1 MNTLNT
7 LAKFLLKSKVNQKLS
22 KQNVNYLLSVLA
34 ISAIST
40 QTQAE
45 GGNKSYKVDIK
56 KLAEEAGVKVSD
68 VSNVELKLAEGAKG
82 EIVNLGN
89 GIFEVTLTEGVT
101 DVSFIVGGSGVESAF
116 TSSFSANSVSALKQD
131 FANSWNEFIDSLNA
145 DNSSMSDMQI
155 TANFDASALGLAVLA
170 VAASGGS
177 SATVTNTN
185 NAPTIVSTGIADA
198 STDEDAAY
206 SYDASANFADVDTG
220 DTATYTATLADD
232 SVLPGWL
239 TITSA
244 GVLSGTPLN
253 ANVGSI
259 EVKVTRTDTAGASAS
274 DTFALTVANT
284 NDTPVALADT
294 IIISE
299 DAAATIVSV
308 LDNDTDV
315 DTGDILA
322 IYTKTNGT
330 NGTVTLVDG
339 ILSYTPDA
347 DFNGV
352 DTFQYKVTDGTD
364 QSDLATVTVN
374 VTAVNDDP
382 TGSVTI
388 AGDAKTGQTLT
399 AANTLADVDGIG
411 AISYQWAK
419 DGTDIVGATSQT
431 LVLADT
437 DIGSTFTVKASYT
450 DGDGTAETVTSTATD
465 AVVDIVKL
473 IQIRSAEAITASQA
487 SIDLNN
493 GNDYTTDASDI
504 VYKFDLYLDAEGV
517 DLLNANVT
525 EIRGTEFTI
534 SLDATQI
541 DGVADF
547 ATSTDVSWIM
557 DMVFES
563 GVFDVSTIN
572 QTTGAIALGSS
583 TALVDIDTT
592 NDGARPPI
600 LIEQKIG
607 TVYVNPKASLDSI
620 DISVQGVT
628 MSTDDTDVT
637 PLSYAIDI
645 V

>member
-1 MNTLNT
+1 
-7 LAKFLLKSKVNQKLS
+7 V
-22 KQNVNYLLSVLA
+22 
-34 ISAIST
+34 
-40 QTQAE
+40 
-45 GGNKSYKVDIK
+45 
-56 KLAEEAGVKVSD
+56 
-68 VSNVELKLAEGAKG
+68 
-82 EIVNLGN
+82 
-89 GIFEVTLTEGVT
+89 
-101 DVSFIVGGSGVESAF
+101 
-116 TSSFSANSVSALKQD
+116 
-131 FANSWNEFIDSLNA
+131 
-145 DNSSMSDMQI
+145 
-155 TANFDASALGLAVLA
+155 
-170 VAASGGS
+170 
-177 SATVTNTN
+177 
-185 NAPTIVSTGIADA
+185 
-198 STDEDAAY
+198 
-206 SYDASANFADVDTG
+206 
-220 DTATYTATLADD
+220 
-232 SVLPGWL
+232 
-239 TITSA
+239 TIT
-244 GVLSGTPLN
+244 
-253 ANVGSI
+253 
-259 EVKVTRTDTAGASAS
+259 GA
-274 DTFALTVANT
+274 

-572 QTTGAIALGSS
+572 QTTGAIALGSA